1 MSGVAEILSG
11 AVDSGLLLIADHASN
26 RIPPGIDLGVAD
38 ALMHQ
43 HMAVDIGV
51 DLLAREVAGRLGCP
65 AILATVSRLV
75 VDLHRERDELAAIPV
90 LSDGHAIPGNEG
102 LSPAERERRLERFW
116 DPYHALI
123 AETVERL
130 QPRILFALHSITSRL
145 STRPEEERPWEVGIL
160 YNQDARAAHIAID
173 LFRQAGIVTG
183 DNQPYSG
190 QDLNATMDLHAETRG
205 LPYLVVE
212 VRQDLI
218 GDAAGVAR
226 WADRLTPVLRATARA
241 LA

>member
-1 MSGVAEILSG
+1 MNEVADFLPGTPGSE
-11 AVDSGLLLIADHASN
+11 LLLVADHASN
-26 RIPPGIDLGVAD
+26 RVPVDIDLGIPES
-38 ALMHQ
+38 LMHQ

-51 DLLAREVAGRLGCP
+51 DPLAREVALRLGCP

-75 VDLHRERDELAAIPV
+75 VDLHRERDELNAIPV
-90 LSDGHAIPGNEG
+90 ISDGHPIPGNEA
-102 LSPAERERRLERFW
+102 LTPADRERRLERFW
-116 DPYHALI
+116 DPYHRLI
-123 AETVERL
+123 TETVERL
-130 QPRILFALHSITSRL
+130 RPRILFALHSFTPQL
-145 STRPEEERPWEVGIL
+145 ATRPQEKRPWEVGIL
-160 YNQDARAAHIAID
+160 YNQDVRAAHIAIE
-173 LFRQAGIVTG
+173 LLKAEGIVTG

-218 GDAAGVAR
+218 GDAAGVRR
-226 WADRLTPVLRATARA
+226 WADRLTPILQRTADA